1 MKIPKYIE
9 KALRNRTIAAGK
21 FLDADYAITKFI
33 CKYHIIVEEYDY
45 NTGCETLANP
55 SGSEERIRKAILNH
69 K

>member
-9 KALRNRTIAAGK
+9 KALRNRTIAASK
-21 FLDADYAITKFI
+21 FLDADYIITKFI
-33 CKYHIIVEEYDY
+33 MKHQIIVEEYDY

-55 SGSEERIRKAILNH
+55 AASEERVRKAILNH